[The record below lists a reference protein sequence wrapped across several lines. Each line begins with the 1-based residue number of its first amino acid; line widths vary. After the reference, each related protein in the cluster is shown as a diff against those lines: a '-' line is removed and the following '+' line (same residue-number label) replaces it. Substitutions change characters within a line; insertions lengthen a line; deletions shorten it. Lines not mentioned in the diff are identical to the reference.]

1 MKIDYELKRAAL
13 VQKFDPTNQP
23 AGSSSVQTG
32 GVDHLA
38 LICSDIEQTIEFY
51 TNIVGMTLIKFC
63 QIEMSRVR
71 LISF

>member
-13 VQKFDPTNQP
+13 VQKFHPTNQP

-38 LICSDIEQTIEFY
+38 LICSDIEQTI
-51 TNIVGMTLIKFC
+51 
-63 QIEMSRVR
+63 
-71 LISF
+71 